1 MTELNV
7 SGLRILVT
15 GSAGFIGFHLSD
27 LLLKSGAQVL
37 GFDAFTDYYDVRL
50 KRDRVAL
57 LSAQPAFTQV
67 EGCLEDYA
75 LLSRVA
81 AEFKPQVIV
90 HLAAQAGVRY
100 SLENPRAYIDTN
112 IMTDVFSKFIFA
124 CLLSA
129 SDEPGA
135 VPGGIGL
142 AKAFRTVTK
151 RSRIY

>member
-57 LSAQPAFTQV
+57 LSAQPAFTQI
-67 EGCLEDYA
+67 EGCLEDDA

-81 AEFKPQVIV
+81 A
-90 HLAAQAGVRY
+90 
-100 SLENPRAYIDTN
+100 
-112 IMTDVFSKFIFA
+112 
-124 CLLSA
+124 
-129 SDEPGA
+129 
-135 VPGGIGL
+135 
-142 AKAFRTVTK
+142 
-151 RSRIY
+151 